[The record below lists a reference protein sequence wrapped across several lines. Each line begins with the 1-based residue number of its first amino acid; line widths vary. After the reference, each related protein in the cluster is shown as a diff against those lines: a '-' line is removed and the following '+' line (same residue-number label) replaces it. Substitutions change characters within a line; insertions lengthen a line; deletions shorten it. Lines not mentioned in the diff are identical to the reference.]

1 MPYDLAYRSQTPV
14 ASRQWGNSHLGL
26 IDETWRLRITFMDE
40 MSTPPKECLRPPPA
54 QLYIIMYISTE
65 GTTDNDDIVPLLATH
80 KQATMEHEKVC
91 IQYVCERSRT
101 QSVWEPHVTM
111 LCWSGN

>member
-1 MPYDLAYRSQTPV
+1 
-14 ASRQWGNSHLGL
+14 
-26 IDETWRLRITFMDE
+26 MDE

-91 IQYVCERSRT
+91 ICMRT
-101 QSVWEPHVTM
+101 LKDTISLGTTRDYAVLEWKLKLELTTTR
-111 LCWSGN
+111 